1 MMIRKAMNKDSKIL
15 SELAYKSKAYWG
27 YPKEFLERCKD
38 DLTVTAKYLEQN
50 LVYVMEKNYEIIAF
64 YSISVSEKKLDAL
77 FIHPEYIGKGLG
89 RVLWLDLLR
98 KAKQLHMEEL
108 MIDSD
113 PYAEAFYLKMG
124 AKRIGEIQSTVF
136 TDRHL
141 PLLCVKVDLVE
152 NTFQVLE
159 DRDMRGKRC

>member
-1 MMIRKAMNKDSKIL
+1 
-15 SELAYKSKAYWG
+15 
-27 YPKEFLERCKD
+27 
-38 DLTVTAKYLEQN
+38 
-50 LVYVMEKNYEIIAF
+50 MEKNNEIIAF

-89 RVLWLDLLR
+89 RVLWLELLR

-136 TDRHL
+136 TERYL
-141 PLLCVKVDLVE
+141 PLLCVKVDSV
-152 NTFQVLE
+152 
-159 DRDMRGKRC
+159 